1 MTKFLIFLT
10 AIIISTISTTRGAGI
25 AVFKDQPFH
34 SDASAN
40 LIIYKS
46 LIVSSSPF
54 IKLDIGTKQITMQK
68 AKFVEKIDI
77 LEVPLNLIKE
87 SDLTV
92 IRKSYL
98 DIEAFSKRFPK
109 SVPILKG
116 HIESL
121 RSYIE
126 KFGAGQ
132 LRVSGKWITRTEYDA
147 MEKER
152 LEEQARLDRKGGEMA
167 EQARSR
173 RAEVEAFSASQRA
186 KGLEKY
192 GEDWLPR
199 EEVSELIKAEAEV
212 SKKSI
217 TDCFFQVIQV
227 VKNVSG
233 PGYDGLLIEILDG
246 KTTSDNKRFTYGLED
261 HHLVLLIGAPKG
273 PAMKHAAPLPDGV
286 YYEKQNLYLS
296 GNYSYI
302 SKGTPR
308 TVAAYCTDRESAIKL
323 LRKSYQDK

>member
-1 MTKFLIFLT
+1 MKKMLIVLS
-10 AIIISTISTTRGAGI
+10 AIIISAISPTRGAGI

-40 LIIYKS
+40 LIVYKS

-68 AKFVEKIDI
+68 AKFVENIDI
-77 LEVPLNLIKE
+77 LEFPLNIIKE
-87 SDLTV
+87 SDMTV

-116 HIESL
+116 HIEAL

-132 LRVSGKWITRTEYDA
+132 LRISGKWITRTEYDA
-147 MEKER
+147 IEKGR
-152 LEEQARLDRKGGEMA
+152 LEEQARLDKKGEEMA

-199 EEVSELIKAEAEV
+199 EEVTELIRAEEEV
-212 SKKSI
+212 SKRSI

-233 PGYDGLLIEILDG
+233 LGYNGLLIEIFDG
-246 KTTSDNKRFTYGLED
+246 KMTGNNKRFNYGLED
-261 HHLVLLIGAPKG
+261 HHLVMLIGAPKG
-273 PAMKHAAPLPDGV
+273 PPMKDAAPLPDGV
-286 YYEKQNLYLS
+286 YYEKQNLYWS

-308 TVAAYCTDRESAIKL
+308 QVAAYCTDKESAIERV
-323 LRKSYQDK
+323 RKSYLDK